1 MGIKEAIKNVRLGRW
16 IEEGQIPP
24 EDMAS
29 IVNEVKKPVQAT
41 DKAQDLAVVDAA
53 ELRTKVAE
61 SVKGG
66 IATGVGLTICAAGLG
81 RMLLAPSGI
90 VGMGL
95 AIGGGAVTVLFGGKT
110 VKDYYQIHR
119 KLKK

>member
-1 MGIKEAIKNVRLGRW
+1 MGIREAVKSIRLHHWLDKGEVPV
-16 IEEGQIPP
+16 EEL
-24 EDMAS
+24 AA
-29 IVNEVKKPVQAT
+29 IVSEAKKQPQVA
-41 DKAQDLAVVDAA
+41 DKAQDLAVVDATEMRA
-53 ELRTKVAE
+53 KVAE

-66 IATGVGLTICAAGLG
+66 IATGVGLTVCAAGLG

-95 AIGGGAVTVLFGGKT
+95 AIGGGAITVLFGGKT